1 MDIPKGWDSGDQN
14 IRSQY
19 SSIELDDFHCSLL
32 QSESEYDLM
41 HGLLSVVFWGFA
53 SGTDG
58 RIRSS
63 RALARAKTVVDG
75 RTNALQQ
82 PDADIIAHLKKCRQL
97 LKGSQIAE
105 ALREATQI
113 KFLQMAFASKLLTFM
128 APNLAAVYDDV
139 ISKRLQGVNSREQ
152 QNLFVSTKNPTS
164 EAAKLKQ
171 EDVYANWCRWCV
183 EKANNLNATGITWR
197 DWNATEHNWRAVD
210 VERAFFAVGRET
222 LDETLGFRTA
232 NGNLPTISKRK
243 GSQIS
248 NSKRSSK
255 SS

>member
-1 MDIPKGWDSGDQN
+1 MSPSELKAAREKYQYVPARLIRAHNDREPDLNWKSLKLVMDIPRDWDSGDQN

-19 SSIELDDFHCSLL
+19 SSIQLDDFHCSLL

-58 RIRSS
+58 RIRSN
-63 RALARAKTVVDG
+63 RALARAKAVVDG
-75 RTNALQQ
+75 RTNAPQQ

-97 LKGSQIAE
+97 LRGSQIAE

-113 KFLQMAFASKLLTFM
+113 KFLQMAFASELLTFM

-139 ISKRLQGVNSREQ
+139 ISKQLQGVNSREQ
-152 QNLFVSTKNPTS
+152 QNLFVSTKKPTS

-171 EDVYANWCRWCV
+171 ES
-183 EKANNLNATGITWR
+183 
-197 DWNATEHNWRAVD
+197 
-210 VERAFFAVGRET
+210 
-222 LDETLGFRTA
+222 RTV
-232 NGNLPTISKRK
+232 K
-243 GSQIS
+243 
-248 NSKRSSK
+248 
-255 SS
+255 